1 MNITTHTFNQST
13 IAELTSETILINN
26 IEEGTDLAGNLCY
39 QGFEK
44 IILHQQNI
52 TPDFF
57 DLKTGI
63 AGELLQK
70 FTNFRMRLAIVGN
83 FSNYT
88 SSSLKA
94 FITESNRLRQT
105 SFVATTEEALKALSI

>member
-26 IEEGTDLAGNLCY
+26 TEEGTDLVGNLSY
-39 QGFEK
+39 QGFER
-44 IILHQQNI
+44 IILHEQNI

-63 AGELLQK
+63 AGEILQK

-83 FSNYT
+83 FSKYT
-88 SSSLKA
+88 SNSLRD
-94 FITESNRLRQT
+94 FITESNRRRQT
-105 SFVATTEEALKALSI
+105 NFVATTEEALKALA